1 MGRRWRGP
9 ASWRRGLGGAPGRR
23 RRGRLRSC
31 PAVVGPEQFCHFETD
46 SNDIFMHSSC
56 CVTCWPP
63 IASGTLPGRLLWEE
77 RGEGAGLCAEA
88 AELSPHEGERFEPDP
103 VDPGEVAGA
112 PVS

>member
-9 ASWRRGLGGAPGRR
+9 ASWMMGLGGAPGRR
-23 RRGRLRSC
+23 RRGLPGSC
-31 PAVVGPEQFCHFETD
+31 PAVVGPEQFCQFQTD
-46 SNDIFMHSSC
+46 SKDIIMQQFY
-56 CVTCWPP
+56 VTCWPP

-77 RGEGAGLCAEA
+77 RGEGAGLCADA
-88 AELSPHEGERFEPDP
+88 AELSPHEGERFEPEP